1 MIGQT
6 FSHYRVLEKLGT
18 GGMGIVYKAQDLRLE
33 RYVALKFLP
42 DNLTNDAQALERFRR
57 EALAASALNHAN
69 ICTVHDIGE
78 QDGRPF
84 LAMEFIDGETMRRHV
99 NNKPLPVEEILTLGI
114 QIADAL
120 DAAHAEGIIHRDIK
134 PANIFVTKRGQ
145 AKVLDFG
152 LAKLISK
159 RDGDT
164 EVSDSSHPGLENPIS
179 IVGVISGTPSY
190 MSPEQIRGDDLD
202 VRADVFSMGLLLY
215 EMATGQKAFP
225 GSTGGVIIE
234 AILSKSPAPVR
245 SLNPDIPVELEA
257 IINKAIDKDKELRYQ
272 SAAELRSDL
281 QVLKRGFESGHT
293 QSSLLLATA
302 GTKRGPWH
310 KRKKWAAPAAA
321 GAIIAVMGVG
331 GWFYD
336 TRRAHALNETDTV
349 VLADFTNKTNDAVF
363 DEALRQGLAVQ
374 LEQSPFLS
382 LVSDQRTRQTLQLMG
397 KSPDAKL
404 TPEIARELCE
414 RTASKAYLSG
424 TISNIGSQYVLGINA
439 VNCQTGDTLAQ
450 EQATADS
457 KEHVLGALG
466 DAANKLREKLGESL
480 KTVHKLATP
489 IEQATT
495 PSLEAL
501 QAYSMGRNL
510 MLTQGNYTAA
520 VPQFQ
525 RAIQLDPNLAM
536 AYASLGTTYH
546 NLGEKELA
554 AENTRRAFE
563 LRGKVSEREKFYIES
578 HYHHFVTGDL
588 EKAKQVY
595 ELWAQTYS
603 RDAGPV
609 NNLGVVYQTLGQ
621 YEKSFENFR
630 AAQRMTPND
639 AVSYSNTLSVLVNLN
654 RVKEA
659 RAMAADATAKK
670 IDSPGIRFDLY
681 QLGFLQSDD
690 TVMADQVSWAAD
702 RPGDDAVML
711 YYEADTA
718 AYYGQLNKARD
729 LSRQAVAA
737 AGRAQRPERAAVC
750 QAAAGLREALF
761 GNGAEAKRNAGA
773 ALKSSNARD
782 VQFISTLA
790 LAMVGDKERAV
801 EFADALKSRFPQ
813 DTVVQFNYLPTIY
826 AQIALFDGDAPR
838 AIEFLRAATPY
849 ELGLAASSNYS
860 TYMYPV
866 FVRGQSY
873 LAARQGSAAATEFQR
888 ILNWPGVVSNEPIGA
903 LAHLGLARA
912 RAMNSE
918 PAEAR
923 ASYNNFL
930 SLWKNADSSFPF
942 LSAVQAEVPK

>member
-42 DNLTNDAQALERFRR
+42 DNLSNDKQALERFRR

-84 LAMEFIDGETMRRHV
+84 LAMEFIDGETLRRHV
-99 NNKPLPVEEILTLGI
+99 NGKPVPIEEILNLGI

-159 RDGDT
+159 RNGDT
-164 EVSDSSHPGLENPIS
+164 ETTDSSHPGLENPIS

-202 VRADVFSMGLLLY
+202 VRADVFSLGLLLY
-215 EMATGQKAFP
+215 EMATGHKAFP
-225 GSTGGVIIE
+225 GNTGGLIIE
-234 AILSKSPAPVR
+234 AILSRSPAAVR
-245 SLNPDIPVELEA
+245 TLNPDIPVELEA
-257 IINKAIDKDKELRYQ
+257 IINKAIEKDKEQRYQ

-302 GTKRGPWH
+302 GTRRVPWS
-310 KRKKWAAPAAA
+310 KRKKWAGPAIAAA
-321 GAIIAVMGVG
+321 VILLMALG
-331 GWFYD
+331 GWLND
-336 TRRAHALNETDTV
+336 TRRAHALSETDTV
-349 VLADFTNKTNDAVF
+349 VLADFTNKTGDAVF
-363 DEALRQGLAVQ
+363 DDALRQGLAVQ

-382 LVSDQRTRQTLQLMG
+382 LVSDQQARQTLQLMG
-397 KSPDAKL
+397 KSPDARL

-414 RTASKAYLSG
+414 RMTSKAYIGG
-424 TISNIGSQYVLGINA
+424 TISNLGTQYVLGITA
-439 VNCQTGDTLAQ
+439 VNCQTGDMLAQ
-450 EQATADS
+450 EQGTADS
-457 KEHVLGALG
+457 KEHVLSALG
-466 DAANKLREKLGESL
+466 DAATKLRAKLGESL

-495 PSLEAL
+495 PSIEAL
-501 QAYSMGRNL
+501 QSYSMGRNS
-510 MLTQGNYTAA
+510 MLVQGNYAAA
-520 VPQFQ
+520 VPLFEH
-525 RAIQLDPNLAM
+525 AIQLDPNLAM

-563 LRGKVSEREKFYIES
+563 LRAKVSEREKFYIES
-578 HYHHFVTGDL
+578 HFYDFVSGDL
-588 EKAKQVY
+588 EKARQAY
-595 ELWAQTYS
+595 ELWGQTYP
-603 RDAGPV
+603 RDAVPPT
-609 NNLGVVYQTLGQ
+609 NLGNLYQTLWQ
-621 YEKSFENFR
+621 YEKSLADYR
-630 AAQRMTPND
+630 TAQRLSPND
-639 AVSYSNTLSVLVNLN
+639 AVTYSNLIAVLVNLN

-659 RAMAADATAKK
+659 RATVAEAHAKK
-670 IDSPGIRFDLY
+670 LDSSGIRFAMY

-690 TVMADQVSWAAD
+690 AAMAEQAGWGMD
-702 RPGDDAVML
+702 RPGDDAVLL
-711 YYEADTA
+711 YYQADTA

-729 LSRQAVAA
+729 LSKQAIEAA
-737 AGRAQRPERAAVC
+737 QRAGRKERAAGC
-750 QAAAGLREALF
+750 EAAAGLREALF
-761 GNGAEAKRNAGA
+761 GNGGEAKRYAFE
-773 ALKSSNARD
+773 ALQASNGKD
-782 VQFISTLA
+782 VQFVASLA
-790 LAMVGDKERAV
+790 FAIVGDRDRAV
-801 EFADALKSRFPQ
+801 EFADSLKSRFPD
-813 DTVVQFNYLPTIY
+813 DTIVKFNYLPTIY
-826 AQIALFDGDAPR
+826 AQIALSDGNPSR
-838 AIEFLRAATPY
+838 AIEFLNAASPY
-849 ELGLAASSNYS
+849 ELGLAATSNYS

-866 FVRGQSY
+866 YFRGQAL
-873 LAARQGSAAATEFQR
+873 LAQHQGAAAAAEFQK

-903 LAHLGLARA
+903 LAQLGLGRA
-912 RAMNSE
+912 RAMNGE
-918 PAEAR
+918 TAEAR
-923 ASYNNFL
+923 AAYGTFL
-930 SLWKNADSSFPF
+930 ALWKNADGGPL
-942 LSAVQAEVPK
+942 LSAVQAEAPK